1 MKKILATT
9 MFLMLLTACQ
19 ESLEERCAREAKT
32 YTEKNC
38 PAFINKATRIDSL
51 TFDAATHTVS
61 YCYSLIG
68 EADVPGSIN
77 EEEARLRLLNE
88 VKNSTNLKAYRDEG
102 YNIRYVYHSGNNP
115 QDVLLEVMFT
125 KKDY

>member
-19 ESLEERCAREAKT
+19 KSFEERCAREAKT

-38 PAFINKATRIDSL
+38 PAFINKTTRIDSL